1 MKQDG
6 HGHYWMAQASCFD
19 CKIRKPG
26 AILLLPRSLCRQSGL
41 GEEILYLLL
50 PGFLEERILRLSEVR
65 SASHFQKSS
74 CFLWKSPSDNKHLSG
89 LRLREWICS
98 SPVMDKTPSESVTVP
113 CMSNSVRGKWI
124 TLTQKGKKKSQSRH
138 PGMYCTHNPET
149 PLTKFWL
156 SANSAQG

>member
-19 CKIRKPG
+19 CKIGKLG
-26 AILLLPRSLCRQSGL
+26 GILLLPGSLCRQSGL

-98 SPVMDKTPSESVTVP
+98 SPVMDKHHQKVWPCPACPTLSEGNGSH
-113 CMSNSVRGKWI
+113 SHRR
-124 TLTQKGKKKSQSRH
+124 KKSQSRH

-149 PLTKFWL
+149 PSTKFWL